1 MSNAE
6 LFKTARELEIDSDH
20 LSLSQLRKILEDKH
34 QNKDVKNQPDAE
46 VANEIESVQLIK
58 ETCVDENGNKFS
70 WLRVGAL
77 EFAEEKWSTGV
88 HLLSKTK
95 LYTGNEKKI
104 TIPTTARHTHEG
116 IPTTASPTT
125 SHARYYNPTFEN
137 DLDIACCTED
147 IARPSN
153 QQHQESDFSISS
165 ILTEE
170 VISQNAK
177 KPPRPLYRSHTT
189 PHFYHD
195 NDENGK
201 SPKFLWDKLRKYT
214 LGRRN
219 KIEQNDSDK
228 SVRSAWTNKEIESSA
243 SNAPDISIP
252 RKHVQL
258 SKISGRGRVI
268 DFLGSDESK
277 RTAMWLIRR
286 GIKVR
291 RTIRSTQVGSSC
303 GYIAVYAAW
312 ALHKAAK
319 RGEDWATCKIKDPS
333 DSKDWIENQNQILS
347 LEYLDR
353 DFSEQP
359 DVAKPLLNK
368 EILFLLH
375 HCHDLEYSDG
385 NVPMTWFHGTLSSN
399 YFREGV
405 QDHIK
410 NFQLESEFTGSSKLR
425 IAIVNSTNSAQGQ
438 HWFTVAYQLH
448 K

>member
-1 MSNAE
+1 M
-6 LFKTARELEIDSDH
+6 
-20 LSLSQLRKILEDKH
+20 
-34 QNKDVKNQPDAE
+34 
-46 VANEIESVQLIK
+46 
-58 ETCVDENGNKFS
+58 
-70 WLRVGAL
+70 
-77 EFAEEKWSTGV
+77 
-88 HLLSKTK
+88 
-95 LYTGNEKKI
+95 
-104 TIPTTARHTHEG
+104 
-116 IPTTASPTT
+116 
-125 SHARYYNPTFEN
+125 
-137 DLDIACCTED
+137 
-147 IARPSN
+147 
-153 QQHQESDFSISS
+153 
-165 ILTEE
+165 
-170 VISQNAK
+170 
-177 KPPRPLYRSHTT
+177 
-189 PHFYHD
+189 
-195 NDENGK
+195 
-201 SPKFLWDKLRKYT
+201 
-214 LGRRN
+214 
-219 KIEQNDSDK
+219 
-228 SVRSAWTNKEIESSA
+228 
-243 SNAPDISIP
+243 APEISIP

-277 RTAMWLIRR
+277 RTAMWLTRR

-312 ALHKAAK
+312 AIHKAAK

-333 DSKDWIENQNQILS
+333 YSKDWIENQNQMLS
-347 LEYLDR
+347 LKYLDR

-375 HCHDLEYSDG
+375 HYHGLEYSDES
-385 NVPMTWFHGTLSSN
+385 VPMTWFHGTLSSN
-399 YFREGV
+399 IFREGV